1 MNNPNHGVHVTL
13 KAIAVVITALMLA
26 SCASAPKQNNND
38 FYANSVKITNVA
50 GNHGGT
56 GIVLRSNS
64 VNSLV
69 LTNSH
74 VCGVVEQGGLVSGR
88 AGQFMVTGYKRSLS
102 ADLCLIKVAG
112 NLQART
118 DISPRPPT
126 LQYEKATVSGHPAL
140 MPNVQTHGHFSGR
153 AVIPILVGIKKCT
166 PDDLADEKKVPACV
180 MLGGL
185 PIVKEFESI
194 LVTATIM
201 PGSSGSGVY
210 NEKGQLAGV
219 VFAGSGTLG
228 YAWTVPY
235 EAMVN
240 FLVKEAKTLPYQRP
254 SNELDIFGGEGE
266 SKGEGALILNLKK
279 VCSGPD
285 RAKISELCSLADQD
299 FVK

>member
-1 MNNPNHGVHVTL
+1 MNNPNHGVHVSL
-13 KAIAVVITALMLA
+13 KTIAAVITALLLA
-26 SCASAPKQNNND
+26 SCASAPKAKTD
-38 FYANSVKITNVA
+38 LYANSVKITNVA

-56 GIVLRSNS
+56 GIVLRSGDVS
-64 VNSLV
+64 SIV

-112 NLQART
+112 NLEART
-118 DISPRPPT
+118 EIAKQPPV
-126 LQYEKATVSGHPAL
+126 LQYEKASVSGHPGL

-153 AVIPILVGIKKCT
+153 AVIPILVGVKKCT
-166 PDDLADEKKVPACV
+166 PDDLADERKAAACF

-210 NEKGQLAGV
+210 NSKGELAGV

-235 EAMVN
+235 EAMIN
-240 FLVKEAKTLPYQRP
+240 FLAVEARTLRYQRP
-254 SNELDIFGGEGE
+254 SNEMDLFPGGEGE
-266 SKGEGALILNLKK
+266 NRGEGALILNLKK
-279 VCSGPD
+279 VCSTPE
-285 RAKISELCSLADQD
+285 RAKIPELCAMADQD